1 MSGDLSPEGAR
12 NTTYCENEVRARESC
27 REVKI
32 NDNLSAR
39 RLCLSR
45 RTDEPAA
52 ASSIPAVTVGHGEV
66 SPPFASACNVQKLRS
81 FSDH

>member
-1 MSGDLSPEGAR
+1 
-12 NTTYCENEVRARESC
+12 
-27 REVKI
+27 
-32 NDNLSAR
+32 LSAR